1 MAERKRAP
9 KSAEPERIGAETK
22 TSERTILRMCRYLQ
36 ALEDFASRGITV
48 VASHHISEKVGV
60 KPGLIRKD
68 LCSFGGFG
76 RPSMGYNV
84 AYLQKKIREILR
96 IDEPKKVAWIGVDH
110 FACDPNRTKKFAARN
125 CVITAIFD
133 STAAWIGK
141 RVGDLQVLSTD
152 EIEPTVRKLGIEGAI
167 ITSSQEN
174 AQELVTSLAAGGVRA
189 ILNLSPSVAAA
200 PPGVFL
206 RNVDVAGELL
216 TLCFLARDRQEKAE
230 DDIISRDKTEPQEL

>member
-22 TSERTILRMCRYLQ
+22 TSERTISRMRWYLS
-36 ALEDFASRGITV
+36 ALEDFASRGVTV

-68 LCSFGGFG
+68 LCSFGDFG

-96 IDEPKKVAWIGVDH
+96 VDETKKVAWIGADH
-110 FACDPNRTKKFAARN
+110 FACDPDRVKKYAARN
-125 CVITAIFD
+125 CTIAAVFD
-133 STAAWIGK
+133 STPAWIGK
-141 RVGDLQVLSTD
+141 RLGDLQVLSTD
-152 EIEPTVRKLGIEGAI
+152 EMEQTVRKLGIEGAI
-167 ITSSQEN
+167 ITCSQEN

-189 ILNLSPSVAAA
+189 ILNLSPRVAAA
-200 PPGVFL
+200 PPEVFL
-206 RNVDVAGELL
+206 RNMDVAGELL
-216 TLCFLARDRQEKAE
+216 MLCFLARDRQEAAE
-230 DDIISRDKTEPQEL
+230 DDIISRDKAKS

>member
-1 MAERKRAP
+1 MAERKKAP
-9 KSAEPERIGAETK
+9 KSADAGHVGAETR
-22 TSERTILRMCRYLQ
+22 TSERTILRMRWYLS

-60 KPGLIRKD
+60 KAGLIRKD
-68 LCSFGGFG
+68 LCSFGDFG

-96 IDEPKKVAWIGVDH
+96 VDEPKKIAWIGVDH
-110 FACDPNRTKKFAARN
+110 FARDPNRTEHYAARS

-133 STAAWIGK
+133 SNPALIGK

-152 EIEPTVRKLGIEGAI
+152 EIERTVRDLGVEGAI

-174 AQELVTSLAAGGVRA
+174 AQELIASLAAGGVRA
-189 ILNLSPSVAAA
+189 ILNITPGLVAA

-206 RNVDVAGELL
+206 RNMDVANELL
-216 TLCFLARDRQEKAE
+216 MLCFLARDRQEAAE
-230 DDIISRDKTEPQEL
+230 RDIISRDKTKS